1 MSIRPTNKQRKH
13 PQPVKEDAK
22 AERSAWLVIEGLRQN
37 NLKNLSLSIPHDRI
51 TAIVGPSGSGK
62 SSLAFDALFAEG
74 RWRFMESLSTYTR
87 LFLERMDRP
96 DVDVMANLRPAIA
109 VEQKNPVRTSRG
121 TVGTATEINDYLRLF
136 FARVGK
142 VHCPECLL
150 PIAVSSP
157 QTAAD
162 RLLREYPN
170 APLLIG
176 FTISIGRQNPNDVCA
191 SLVQK
196 GFIRVKLGNEVVNIS
211 EQTPDNLP
219 DALDVVSDRL
229 ILKTKELSRL
239 TSSLEAAFK
248 HGNKDCWAEITNLD
262 GSKSLKRFSRLL
274 KCVRCGAAAEQPTP
288 ISLSFNHPVGACPAC
303 KGFGHLLT
311 YDEDK
316 IVPDKNLSLRNGAIA
331 PWTKPAYTGW
341 YEAIERH
348 AAGCGID
355 LDKPFSK
362 LTHRERELVFKGAD
376 GFDGLNGFF
385 AYLEA
390 KKYKLHIKVFSS
402 RYKGQFL
409 CNECNGARLKKSA
422 LNVKVG
428 GVDIAGVSSMSIK
441 GCLDFFRNLP
451 LSPFEREATHEIIRQ
466 ITLKLNFLNE
476 TGLGFITLDRPTKTL
491 SGGEAQRVTIATQLA
506 SSLTG
511 VLYILDEPSIGLHPI
526 DTRLLIRQL
535 RRLADAGNTVV
546 VVEHDPAVIRS
557 SDYVVELGPGAGER
571 GGKLIYSGSAADFL
585 KDARTLTAD
594 YLTGRKAIHVPRWR
608 RGGSKRFITLKG
620 ASGFN
625 LKDIDAVFPLRTLI
639 CVSGASGSGK
649 STLVVDTLYNIMASR
664 LGSSKNAERALP
676 YKSLEGLEA
685 VSAVK
690 LIDQGPLNRSHRSNP
705 ITYIG
710 GFDAIRA
717 IYASLPAAKAAGLS
731 AGSFSFNVV
740 GGRCE
745 SCKGDGSTALEMY
758 FLPDVY
764 IKCADCSGRRFR
776 PEVLKVR
783 YKGRSIFESLETTFD
798 DAASMFSEEYGLQQ
812 KFSVL
817 REIGLGYLKLGQSAL
832 TLSGGE
838 AQRLKIAGELIDG
851 VGEDAFYIMDEPTT
865 GLHPDD
871 VKKLLSMLGRLV
883 DAGNTVLLIEHNLD
897 CLKSADH
904 IIDLGPGA
912 GEAGGR
918 VVVSGTPERVAASK
932 ESLTARFL
940 KEALKEHGWK

>member
-1 MSIRPTNKQRKH
+1 MTTRPTNKQRK
-13 PQPVKEDAK
+13 PQAQVQEDAK
-22 AERSAWLVIEGLRQN
+22 TEQSRWLVIEGLRQN
-37 NLKNLSLSIPHDRI
+37 NLKNISLSIPHDRI

-96 DVDVMANLRPAIA
+96 DVDVMANVRPAIA
-109 VEQKNPVRTSRG
+109 VEQKNPVRTSRS
-121 TVGTATEINDYLRLF
+121 TVGTATEINDYLRLL

-150 PIAVSSP
+150 PITASSP
-157 QTAAD
+157 QTVAD
-162 RLLREYPN
+162 RLIEKYPD
-170 APLLIG
+170 APVLIG
-176 FTISIGRQNPNDVCA
+176 FTIPIGRQNPNDVCA
-191 SLVQK
+191 GLVQK
-196 GFIRVKLGNEVVNIS
+196 GFIRVKLGGKVVNIS
-211 EQTPDNLP
+211 EQTPDTLP
-219 DALDVVSDRL
+219 DSLDIVSDRL

-239 TSSLEAAFK
+239 TSSIETAFK
-248 HGNKDCWAEITNLD
+248 HGNGDCWAEITNLD
-262 GSKSLKRFSRLL
+262 GSRSSEKFTRLL
-274 KCVRCGAAAEQPTP
+274 KCVKCGVIAEAPTP

-303 KGFGHLLT
+303 KGFGNILT

-316 IVPDKNLSLRNGAIA
+316 IIPDKNLSLANGAIA

-341 YEAIERH
+341 YEGLERH

-362 LTHRERELVFKGAD
+362 LTHRERELVFKGVD

-385 AYLEA
+385 AFLEA

-409 CNECNGARLKKSA
+409 CNTCNGARLKKSA
-422 LNVKVG
+422 LNVKVAG
-428 GVDIAGVSSMSIK
+428 NDIATISRMSIK
-441 GCLDFFRNLP
+441 ECLDFFKNISLT
-451 LSPFEREATHEIIRQ
+451 PFERKKAHELIRQ
-466 ITLKLNFLNE
+466 ITLKLDFLNE

-535 RRLADAGNTVV
+535 RRLVDAGNTVV
-546 VVEHDPAVIRS
+546 VVEHDPTVIRT
-557 SDYVVELGPGAGER
+557 SDYIVELGPGAGER
-571 GGKLIYSGSAADFL
+571 GGKLIYSGDTADFL
-585 KDARTLTAD
+585 KDARTLTSD

-625 LKDIDAVFPLRTLI
+625 LKAIDAVLPLRTLI

-649 STLVVDTLYNIMASR
+649 STLVVDTLYKIMASR
-664 LGSSKNAERALP
+664 LGNSGNTERALP
-676 YKSLEGLEA
+676 YKSLEGLEH
-685 VSAVK
+685 VSSVK
-690 LIDQGPLNRSHRSNP
+690 LIDQGPLNRSRRSNP

-717 IYASLPAAKAAGLS
+717 IYASLPAAKAAGLD

-745 SCKGDGSTALEMY
+745 SCKGDGTTTLEMY

-776 PEVLKVR
+776 PEVLKVK
-783 YKGRSIFESLETTFD
+783 YKGRSISDCLQTTFD

-812 KFSVL
+812 KISVL
-817 REIGLGYLKLGQSAL
+817 REIGLGYLKLGQTAL

-838 AQRLKIAGELIDG
+838 AQRLKVAGELIEG

-918 VVVSGTPERVAASK
+918 VVASGTPEQVATSK

-940 KEALKEHGWK
+940 REALEE

>member
-1 MSIRPTNKQRKH
+1 MTTRPIKRKH
-13 PQPVKEDAK
+13 PAPVQEAAK
-22 AERSAWLVIEGLRQN
+22 AEKSRWLVIEGLRQN

-74 RWRFMESLSTYTR
+74 RRRFMESLSTYTR

-96 DVDVMANLRPAIA
+96 DVDVMANIRPAIA
-109 VEQKNPVRTSRG
+109 VEQKNTVRTSRS
-121 TVGTATEINDYLRLF
+121 TVGTATEINDYLRLL

-142 VHCPECLL
+142 AHCPECLL
-150 PIAVSSP
+150 PITASSP
-157 QTAAD
+157 QTVAD
-162 RLLREYPN
+162 SLLGAHPN
-170 APLLIG
+170 APVLIG
-176 FTISIGRQNPNDVCA
+176 FTIPIGRQDPNDLCS

-196 GFIRVKLGNEVVNIS
+196 GFIRVKLGNAVVNIS

-219 DALDVVSDRL
+219 DSLDVIADRL
-229 ILKTKELSRL
+229 SMTTKDLSRL
-239 TSSLEAAFK
+239 ASSLETAFK
-248 HGNKDCWAEITNLD
+248 HGNGDCWAEITMPD
-262 GSKSLKRFSRLL
+262 GSKIIERFSTLL
-274 KCVRCGAAAEQPTP
+274 KCVRCGVIAEAPTP
-288 ISLSFNHPVGACPAC
+288 ISLSFNHPIGACPAC

-316 IVPDKNLSLRNGAIA
+316 IIPNKNLSLRNGAIT

-341 YEAIERH
+341 YKELERH

-355 LDKPFSK
+355 LDKPFSC
-362 LTHRERELVFKGAD
+362 LTHREKELVFNGAD
-376 GFDGLNGFF
+376 GFNGLNGFF

-422 LNVKVG
+422 LNVKVADN
-428 GVDIAGVSSMSIK
+428 DIATISRMSIK
-441 GCLDFFRNLP
+441 ECLNFFKNLP
-451 LSPFEREATHEIIRQ
+451 LTPFERKKAHELIRQ
-466 ITLKLNFLNE
+466 ITLKLDFLNE

-491 SGGEAQRVTIATQLA
+491 SGGEAQRVNIATQLA

-526 DTRLLIRQL
+526 DTDMLIRQL
-535 RRLADAGNTVV
+535 RRLSDAGNTVV
-546 VVEHDPAVIRS
+546 VVEHDQTVIRS

-571 GGKLIYSGSAADFL
+571 GGKLIYSGDTVDFL
-585 KDARTLTAD
+585 KHAATLTSD
-594 YLTGRKAIHVPRWR
+594 YLTGKKAIHVPRWR
-608 RGGSKRFITLKG
+608 RGGNKRFITLKG
-620 ASGFN
+620 AEGFN
-625 LKDIDAVFPLRTLI
+625 LKGIDVRFPLRTLI

-649 STLVVDTLYNIMASR
+649 SALVVDTLYKIMASR
-664 LGSSKNAERALP
+664 LGVSGNTERPLP
-676 YKSLEGLEA
+676 HKSLEGLEH

-690 LIDQGPLNRSHRSNP
+690 LIDQGPLGRSRRSNP

-717 IYASLPAAKAAGLS
+717 IYASLPTAKAAGLD
-731 AGSFSFNVV
+731 AGSFSFNVA

-745 SCKGDGSTALEMY
+745 SCKGEGTTFLEMY

-776 PEVLKVR
+776 PEALKVK
-783 YKGRSIFESLETTFD
+783 YKGRSIYDCLQMTFD
-798 DAASMFSEEYGLQQ
+798 DAASVFSEEYCLRQ
-812 KFSVL
+812 KISVL
-817 REIGLGYLKLGQSAL
+817 REIGLGYLKLGQTAL

-838 AQRLKIAGELIDG
+838 AQRIKVAGELIEG
-851 VGEDAFYIMDEPTT
+851 VSEDAFYIMDEPTT

-883 DAGNTVLLIEHNLD
+883 DAGNTALLIEHNLD

-918 VVVSGTPERVAASK
+918 VIASGTPEQVAASK

-940 KEALKEHGWK
+940 REALEE